1 MRINDDDDDD
11 DDDLVLIN
19 CGFKSYFPIVGSS
32 NFLKFIIIYHLELNE
47 LLT

>member
-19 CGFKSYFPIVGSS
+19 CGFKSYFPIVVEFELFEIYYYLSS
-32 NFLKFIIIYHLELNE
+32 
-47 LLT
+47 